1 VALLML
7 IGTVIGAS
15 LLHGSPVSGQNSG
28 LVSPNYTAGYWW
40 YIVSRNLLVLGLH
53 FCACMIGA
61 LVGRRHQQL
70 PESWQRFQVLDR
82 ELPRWMARG
91 ALIYGLAA
99 TSLSLILQT
108 IGLSI
113 QLANLSAFTHLA
125 PAELIGIVS
134 LHAIAELV
142 GLFLPFGLLLYATY
156 REDLHRLELLVW
168 QSLMISLPLVLAAG
182 AIETWLTPHLI
193 ATVLH

>member
-1 VALLML
+1 ML
-7 IGTVIGAS
+7 VGTVLGGS
-15 LLHGSPVSGQNSG
+15 LLHGNAASGQNSG
-28 LVSPNYTAGYWW
+28 LVSPAYSLGSWF
-40 YIVSRNLLVLGLH
+40 YIVKRNLLVLGLH

-61 LVGRRHQQL
+61 LVGRRHRPL
-70 PESWQRFQVLDR
+70 PDGWQRWQVLDR

-113 QLANLSAFTHLA
+113 QLANISAFTHLA

-134 LHAIAELV
+134 VHAIPELV
-142 GLFLPFGLLLYATY
+142 ALFLPFGLLLYSTY

-168 QSLMISLPLVLAAG
+168 QSLAISLPIVLLAG
-182 AIETWLTPHLI
+182 AVETWITPHLI
-193 ATVLH
+193 AAALT